1 MTESCSRQS
10 HKNLEE
16 SSLGVDI
23 KTPLGTSLQEE
34 CFYDT
39 KLKSK
44 LHYSVL
50 CKCGLVNNT

>member
-1 MTESCSRQS
+1 MTESYSRQS
-10 HKNLEE
+10 HKNLKE
-16 SSLGVDI
+16 SSPGVDR

-44 LHYSVL
+44 LHYSTALQVWTS
-50 CKCGLVNNT
+50 K